1 MFDIGFWEVAF
12 IGLLALLILGPSRL
26 PEAARSAGQ
35 WIGKL
40 RVFISNVKNDLDNQL
55 QSDELA
61 ELRKLKNELVQA
73 REVLQQT
80 SGDMI
85 SSFTDGLD
93 TQAQEISG
101 LSSLQDSGKPEM
113 DFIDDAVS
121 APHVSRPKKPK
132 RKSGKPAVLKKA
144 KTKKRPT
151 SKKTS
156 ATNKKVAG
164 KKSSKKKTT
173 GNKNTSNKKVGKK
186 KTSSSKKIARAKRK

>member
-61 ELRKLKNELVQA
+61 ELRRLKNELVQA

-80 SGDMI
+80 SGDML
-85 SSFTDGLD
+85 SSFTDGVD
-93 TQAQEISG
+93 AQVQEISG
-101 LSSLQDSGKPEM
+101 PSIPGESDGLEI

-121 APHVSRPKKPK
+121 APNVSKPKKPK
-132 RKSGKPAVLKKA
+132 RKSGKAAVVKKGKSRKKPTAKKA
-144 KTKKRPT
+144 ST
-151 SKKTS
+151 
-156 ATNKKVAG
+156 TNKKLASKKPG
-164 KKSSKKKTT
+164 KKKTTSKKKT
-173 GNKNTSNKKVGKK
+173 SKK
-186 KTSSSKKIARAKRK
+186 KTSNNKKIVKTKSKKNGR

>member
-80 SGDMI
+80 SGEMLG
-85 SSFTDGLD
+85 SFTEGLD
-93 TQAQEISG
+93 RKFRACPAFRILTGQKWILLMMQYPQHTFLNQINTNVKVV
-101 LSSLQDSGKPEM
+101 KP
-113 DFIDDAVS
+113 
-121 APHVSRPKKPK
+121 
-132 RKSGKPAVLKKA
+132 LL
-144 KTKKRPT
+144 
-151 SKKTS
+151 
-156 ATNKKVAG
+156 
-164 KKSSKKKTT
+164 
-173 GNKNTSNKKVGKK
+173 
-186 KTSSSKKIARAKRK
+186 

>member
-55 QSDELA
+55 QSDELE
-61 ELRKLKNELVQA
+61 ELRQLKNELVQA

-93 TQAQEISG
+93 AQAQEISG

-132 RKSGKPAVLKKA
+132 RKSGKAAVLKKG

-151 SKKTS
+151 
-156 ATNKKVAG
+156 NKKVAS
-164 KKSSKKKTT
+164 KKGSKKKTT

>member
-55 QSDELA
+55 QSDELE
-61 ELRKLKNELVQA
+61 ELRQLKNELVQA

-93 TQAQEISG
+93 AQAQEISG

-121 APHVSRPKKPK
+121 APHVSRPKKSK
-132 RKSGKPAVLKKA
+132 RKSGKPAVLKKG
-144 KTKKRPT
+144 KTKKQPASRKTSTTNKKLT
-151 SKKTS
+151 SKK
-156 ATNKKVAG
+156 V
-164 KKSSKKKTT
+164 SKKKTT
-173 GNKNTSNKKVGKK
+173 GRKKASNKK
-186 KTSSSKKIARAKRK
+186 TSSKKIAKAKSRKNGR